1 MRRGRSRRYTRL
13 RAQLALP
20 LFALLTLLP
29 LLAGCGTPAGTAVAA
44 ITEPTATPT
53 ATPRPTATPSPTSTP
68 PPPTPTPTP
77 RPATPTTPPTVTT
90 SAEPTAAATTA
101 AGPTP
106 AVATSYTVNWSKWP
120 QGTTQDNSYRR
131 SYDAAKNEY
140 DVALIEDDLELSLFA
155 PEGLL
160 FQDFVMDV
168 DARRVKG
175 LDSIG
180 YGLVFR
186 RQPKGDNDKASVR
199 YIFYVSP
206 QGLWSL
212 FLVNKDGTTKTIRDL
227 NPSSSIKV
235 GDATNHLTVTCK
247 GQKITLAANG
257 QPLATIDDATLTSPG
272 EIGVFILSPVNE
284 HSTEVAFKNLTIKP
298 AP

>member
-1 MRRGRSRRYTRL
+1 MRRAWLRRYTRL
-13 RAQLALP
+13 RAHLALP
-20 LFALLTLLP
+20 LLALLTLAP
-29 LLAGCGTPAGTAVAA
+29 LLTSCGTPAGTAVAVLA
-44 ITEPTATPT
+44 EPTATPT
-53 ATPRPTATPSPTSTP
+53 ATPRPTATPTPTSTP
-68 PPPTPTPTP
+68 SPPTPTPTP
-77 RPATPTTPPTVTT
+77 RPVTPTAPPTATAGT
-90 SAEPTAAATTA
+90 EPTAVS
-101 AGPTP
+101 TP
-106 AVATSYTVNWSKWP
+106 VVTTSYTVNWSKWP

-155 PEGLL
+155 PEELK
-160 FQDFVMDV
+160 FQDFVLEV
-168 DARRVKG
+168 DARRING

-186 RQPKGDNDKASVR
+186 RQPKGDNDQASVR
-199 YIFYVSP
+199 YIFYISP

-235 GDATNHLTVTCK
+235 SNATNHLTVTCQ
-247 GQKITLAANG
+247 GTKITLAANG
-257 QPLATIDDATLTSPG
+257 QTLDTIDNATLTSPG
-272 EIGVFILSPVNE
+272 EIGVFVLSPVND
-284 HSTEVAFKNLTIKP
+284 HSTEVAFKNLGVKP

>member
-1 MRRGRSRRYTRL
+1 VT
-13 RAQLALP
+13 P
-20 LFALLTLLP
+20 
-29 LLAGCGTPAGTAVAA
+29 TPAPTTTTS
-44 ITEPTATPT
+44 TEPTTGATP
-53 ATPRPTATPSPTSTP
+53 
-68 PPPTPTPTP
+68 
-77 RPATPTTPPTVTT
+77 
-90 SAEPTAAATTA
+90 A

-106 AVATSYTVNWSKWP
+106 TVASNYTVDWSKWP

-131 SYDAAKNEY
+131 SYDATKSEY

-155 PEGLL
+155 PEELQ
-160 FQDFVMDV
+160 FQDFVLDI
-168 DARRVKG
+168 DAHRVKG

-227 NPSSSIKV
+227 NPASGIKV
-235 GDATNHLTVTCK
+235 GDATNHLTVTCR
-247 GQKITLAANG
+247 GTKITLAANG
-257 QPLATIDDATLTSPG
+257 QTLGTIDNATLTSPG
-272 EIGVFILSPVNE
+272 EIGIFILSPVND
-284 HSTEVAFKNLTIKP
+284 HSTEVAFKNLVVKP